1 MAMDVVLWDVDG
13 TLLDA
18 EGAGHRALLKA
29 VQSVTGVPV
38 DLAGMDFSG
47 RTDRA
52 LIEEAL
58 ARANGKPVEE
68 WAKVRDRYGFYL
80 QDELRQGGGFALPG
94 VEALLTLLA
103 ERYPRIAPV
112 LGTGN
117 LEQGAWLKLGR
128 YGLAHHFSCGG
139 FGDRH
144 RTRVPVLQDALA
156 AARRHWQTPIR
167 HVLVI
172 GDTPRDAEAARALSV
187 PCLLVATGHHNFS
200 ALRQSGPDV
209 LADLAD
215 TEQSVGAILHLLEHK
230 SLPLD

>member
-29 VQSVTGVPV
+29 VQSVTGTAV
-38 DLAGMDFSG
+38 DLAGVDFSG

-58 ARANGKPVEE
+58 ARANGKPLEE

-80 QDELRQGGGFALPG
+80 QDELRHGGGLALPG
-94 VEALLTLLA
+94 VDDLLSLLA
-103 ERYPRIAPV
+103 ERYPHIAPV

-144 RTRVPVLQDALA
+144 RTRVPVLKDALA
-156 AARRHWQTPIR
+156 AAVRHWQMPIR
-167 HVLVI
+167 NVLVI
-172 GDTPRDAEAARALSV
+172 GDTPRDAEAARSLAV
-187 PCLLVATGHHNFS
+187 PCLLVATGHHGLPE
-200 ALRQSGPDV
+200 LRNEGPDV
-209 LADLAD
+209 LMNLAD
-215 TEQSVGAILHLLEHK
+215 TEQSVGAILHLLDHK
-230 SLPLD
+230 SLALD